1 MITTISRIA
10 TCSLLACVAL
20 GVAVQPAY
28 AQRPTPAFGASDG
41 PRQTINFTF
50 GGSRLTGIADRDD
63 DDVIVAN
70 LDFLEFDPDEIT
82 KGSWIA
88 GVEWLVPI
96 GSFVEAGAGIA
107 FSGRREAASR
117 YRDFVEEGTLADIE
131 QDISLRVMPLSFTI
145 RAVALGQRS
154 PVQPYFGGGLGLFRY
169 EYVEEGDFLDFTE
182 YPPEVP
188 RDCYPAPDKPCIFE
202 DTFSAKG
209 WQPGLILLGG
219 VRWASDSATV
229 GGEIRYHRA
238 NVDLD
243 TDAFVAPKL
252 SLNGWIFQFT
262 VGARF

>member
-50 GGSRLTGIADRDD
+50 GGSRLTGIADRDN

-70 LDFLEFDPDEIT
+70 LDLLEFDPDEIT

-154 PVQPYFGGGLGLFRY
+154 PVQPYVGGGLGLFRY
-169 EYVEEGDFLDFTE
+169 EYVEEGDFLDFAFD
-182 YPPEVP
+182 PP
-188 RDCYPAPDKPCIFE
+188 AIFVE
-202 DTFSAKG
+202 AFEAKG

-229 GGEIRYHRA
+229 GGEFRYHRA